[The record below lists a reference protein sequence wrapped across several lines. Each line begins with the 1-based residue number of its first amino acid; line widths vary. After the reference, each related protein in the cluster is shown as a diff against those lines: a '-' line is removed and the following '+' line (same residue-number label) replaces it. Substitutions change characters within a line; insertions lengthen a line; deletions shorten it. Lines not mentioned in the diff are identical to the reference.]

1 MVPEVGMSTFR
12 KNEPVLT
19 SEKRTVKCNSSLLRP
34 LGARLTFD
42 CKGILLVQSRVK
54 HARRGESLGTRLSL
68 VHSLA
73 GQTVPAARGPARLA
87 SAVVLYCCV
96 SDFFT
101 ILEVNCSRKSQNAP
115 QSIYIFKSFLGG
127 HALRPP

>member
-12 KNEPVLT
+12 KNEPVLA
-19 SEKRTVKCNSSLLRP
+19 SEKRTVKYSSSLLRP
-34 LGARLTFD
+34 LRARLTFD

-54 HARRGESLGTRLSL
+54 HARGGQSLGTRLSL

-73 GQTVPAARGPARLA
+73 GQTLPAARGPARLA

-96 SDFFT
+96 
-101 ILEVNCSRKSQNAP
+101 RK
-115 QSIYIFKSFLGG
+115 
-127 HALRPP
+127 